1 MPVAGRGGV
10 IRLRSQM
17 LLVVVLR
24 DVVAVEMRL
33 EAVMLCVAAAV
44 VVGRIWWKLGR
55 GRPLM
60 LN

>member
-10 IRLRSQM
+10 IPLRSQM

-24 DVVAVEMRL
+24 AVVAVDMRL
-33 EAVMLCVAAAV
+33 EAVMLGVATEV
-44 VVGRIWWKLGR
+44 VVVRIWWKLGR